1 MDLLLWIIVAL
12 GVVMILT
19 LVGQSIWSPI
29 KWIGYGLFKIAM
41 GGIILFVFN
50 SIGGYYDFTIPI
62 NPVTAAMSGLL
73 GIPGLVSLVIMKT
86 FIVV

>member
-1 MDLLLWIIVAL
+1 M
-12 GVVMILT
+12 
-19 LVGQSIWSPI
+19 
-29 KWIGYGLFKIAM
+29 KWVGYGLFKIAL

-50 SIGGYYDFTIPI
+50 SIGGYYDFIIPI

-73 GIPGLVSLVIMKT
+73 GIPGLVSLVLMKA